1 MGKIYS
7 TISKDKTIK
16 MRFADTTD
24 VVNDARLAHGLSKTA
39 ACALGRTLTATSI
52 MASTLKNEN
61 DTITAIIAGDGPG
74 GRIVVT
80 GKNDGKIKGYVD
92 NNVDLPAR
100 ESDGKIDVSGYI
112 GKGTLNI
119 TMDLGMKE
127 PYSGSVPLLTSEI
140 GDDFAYYLLNSNQ
153 VKSAVGLGVLVDVD
167 LSIKEAGGFILELMP
182 DCPEENIEIIEKNLA
197 PIKSITDLLLE
208 YTPEEIIKKIY
219 GEMEYEILEVKDIE
233 FGCDC
238 SREKVEDSIASIG
251 VHEIE
256 KIIEEDGHAHV
267 VCHFCSKEYDFNKED
282 LEEILK
288 KAAK

>member
-1 MGKIYS
+1 
-7 TISKDKTIK
+7 
-16 MRFADTTD
+16 
-24 VVNDARLAHGLSKTA
+24 
-39 ACALGRTLTATSI
+39 
-52 MASTLKNEN
+52 
-61 DTITAIIAGDGPG
+61 
-74 GRIVVT
+74 
-80 GKNDGKIKGYVD
+80 
-92 NNVDLPAR
+92 
-100 ESDGKIDVSGYI
+100 
-112 GKGTLNI
+112 
-119 TMDLGMKE
+119 MKE

-208 YTPEEIIKKIY
+208 YIPEEIIKKIY

-256 KIIEEDGHAHV
+256 KIIEEDGKAHV